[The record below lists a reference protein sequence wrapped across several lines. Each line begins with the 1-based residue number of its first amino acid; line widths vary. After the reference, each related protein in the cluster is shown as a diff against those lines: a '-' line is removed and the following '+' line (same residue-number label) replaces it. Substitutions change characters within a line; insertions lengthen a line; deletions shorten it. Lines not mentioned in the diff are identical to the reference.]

1 MALKK
6 CATFSLFV
14 LLLFTVNLCS
24 AARLPDADYALGGI
38 KFGADADY
46 VKSVYGEPDWVDY
59 HEGTPYSGDIP
70 LWIYHYGD
78 SFVVAIETT
87 RMSVSSM
94 MTTADNGIATPRG
107 IHVGS
112 TLTEI
117 QRAYGTLPQAHKAK
131 QGYCYSYGGGLI
143 SLDFYVEGKGKVY
156 KIWTGYSD

>member
-78 SFVVAIETT
+78 SFVVAIEAT

-94 MTTADNGIATPRG
+94 RSEEHT
-107 IHVGS
+107 S
-112 TLTEI
+112 ELQS
-117 QRAYGTLPQAHKAK
+117 QR
-131 QGYCYSYGGGLI
+131 
-143 SLDFYVEGKGKVY
+143 
-156 KIWTGYSD
+156 